1 MMSVRSP
8 ITEWFYLS
16 KYIVLLCILVPGNL
30 TKIFSYCDQVCDIEN
45 VTNGS
50 NFSFKFLKYIDS
62 ACYLIG
68 IHNHKSLTHI
78 LILLINT
85 NSYFQEN
92 TEGIKKIISYFWKKN
107 WYSCLWATKSFCF
120 NKIVVIVVLTI
131 LKDNWP

>member
-1 MMSVRSP
+1 M
-8 ITEWFYLS
+8 
-16 KYIVLLCILVPGNL
+16 VPGNL
-30 TKIFSYCDQVCDIEN
+30 TKNFFYCDQDCDIEN

-92 TEGIKKIISYFWKKN
+92 TEGIKKKLSLIISEKKIHSHVSEQQN
-107 WYSCLWATKSFCF
+107 RSVSIK
-120 NKIVVIVVLTI
+120 
-131 LKDNWP
+131 